1 MAKATESLIKIGYD
15 YIALGGM
22 VPQPA
27 DSIHMALSKIT
38 SKFKKNTKLHL
49 LGFGK
54 IERIREF
61 YKYNL
66 YSIDTT
72 SPLLRAFKDKK
83 MNLFMPGDKKNILNY
98 YTALR
103 IPQSTENRNLM
114 KLIKQ
119 NYVSYDEVHQKENK
133 VLNSLRKYDSGKL
146 ALKETLS
153 DLMDYTKI
161 VYIDPN
167 YPEKNNSEKLDNLN
181 EEYKHTLENMPW
193 KQCKC
198 NVCQKCGI
206 EMAIFRG
213 SNRNKRRG
221 IHNLFVFHN
230 ALSKISKKYY
240 EKIN

>member
-1 MAKATESLIKIGYD
+1 
-15 YIALGGM
+15 
-22 VPQPA
+22 
-27 DSIHMALSKIT
+27 
-38 SKFKKNTKLHL
+38 
-49 LGFGK
+49 
-54 IERIREF
+54 
-61 YKYNL
+61 
-66 YSIDTT
+66 
-72 SPLLRAFKDKK
+72 
-83 MNLFMPGDKKNILNY
+83 
-98 YTALR
+98 
-103 IPQSTENRNLM
+103 
-114 KLIKQ
+114 
-119 NYVSYDEVHQKENK
+119 
-133 VLNSLRKYDSGKL
+133 
-146 ALKETLS
+146 
-153 DLMDYTKI
+153 MDYTKI

-181 EEYKHTLENMPW
+181 EEYKVTLEDMPW